1 MNEDGKI
8 TLINI
13 SETTHEDIPL
23 VSLNIHVSGAR
34 VGATSS
40 TVNRSLASYLQ
51 STSALSVFLSGFSG
65 RVDGLGTTTTTTNTT
80 STAGA
85 ANINLNIPNS
95 GDKFVSTIAGL
106 ETFAVNGN
114 KNILALKNGNLTL
127 DGCGNSLALSG
138 IRTVIVEGGNL
149 IIKCN
154 LTYAD
159 ANASWA
165 FIVKGG
171 NIIIDKAVT
180 NLA

>member
-1 MNEDGKI
+1 M
-8 TLINI
+8 
-13 SETTHEDIPL
+13 
-23 VSLNIHVSGAR
+23 
-34 VGATSS
+34 
-40 TVNRSLASYLQ
+40 NRSLATYLQ
-51 STSALSVFLSGFSG
+51 STSALSIFLSGFSG
-65 RVDGLGTTTTTTNTT
+65 RVDGLGTTTTTTTTT
-80 STAGA
+80 SNNGT

-95 GDKFVSTIAGL
+95 GVRNIPNLTEL
-106 ETFAVNGN
+106 EKLAVNGN
-114 KNILALKNGNLTL
+114 KNILALKDGNLIF